1 VGTRRSPR
9 CAIVAVARVLAF
21 QEERLLAV
29 IAFETR
35 AGLIMRIHSI
45 ANPHKLAQVAEVEG
59 DVVGLTGLLDHGTS
73 GAVEPVVV
81 TERLAPT

>member
-45 ANPHKLAQVAEVEG
+45 ANPHKLA
-59 DVVGLTGLLDHGTS
+59 
-73 GAVEPVVV
+73 
-81 TERLAPT
+81 